1 MGIVSLNCPNCG
13 AQVDMDDSREFGY
26 CNMCGSKVMV
36 DKMIVEHK
44 GRVTIDNS
52 AELNNLYVLA
62 RRARDDGNSA
72 NAQKYYEEIVVKDPS
87 SWEANFYSV
96 FFQSM
101 NCTVADIG
109 VAASRVAN
117 CEETVFRLIKESIA
131 DNKKREEA
139 IIEVAS
145 QLVNI
150 SKMMHGSLC
159 NYLGDLDPEI
169 GKAYMGEIADAA
181 GEYIRILYDA
191 GHIIIH
197 YFGEEEYGEVAAVCW
212 KIGVAEHSGL
222 FPIFS
227 DKQGN
232 LEAINRYN
240 ERIRKYDTSYI
251 PPEINKPSSG
261 HCYVATCV
269 YGSYDCPQV
278 WTLRRYRDDTLAAT
292 WYGRAFIR
300 TYYAVSPTLVKW
312 FGKTKWFKKM
322 WQGKLDRIVKR
333 LNASGVADTP
343 YADKKW

>member
-26 CNMCGSKVMV
+26 CSICGSKVMI
-36 DKMIVEHK
+36 DRMIVEHK

-150 SKMMHGSLC
+150 SKMMHNSLC

-169 GKAYMGEIADAA
+169 REAYMGEIADAA

-197 YFGEEEYGEVAAVCW
+197 YFGEEEYGEVAAGCW
-212 KIGVAEHSGL
+212 IMGVAEHSRL

-240 ERIRKYDTSYI
+240 ERIRKYDASYI
-251 PPEINKPSSG
+251 PPEIKKPSSG

-278 WTLRRYRDDTLAAT
+278 WTLRRYRDDTLAST

-312 FGKTKWFKKM
+312 FGHTKWFKKM
-322 WQGKLDRIVKR
+322 WQGKLDRMVKR